1 MKCEEAPD
9 VKRDSS
15 KAPAPGVKRSQN
27 AGGKPVWYIPPPDYS
42 KFRPKVQTWRRKPE
56 VGNSDKVSVEETRNV
71 VQI

>member
-1 MKCEEAPD
+1 MKWEEAPN

-27 AGGKPVWYIPPPDYS
+27 AGGKRILHIPTPDYS
-42 KFRPKVQTWRRKPE
+42 KMEPKIESWRRKPE